1 MARCA
6 GGRGARMAWMVE
18 EQGHGVALWMV
29 GARMA
34 ESRRGEDGGICREG
48 NPWNGALPSI
58 ESGVD
63 RGWGEYRGINGARAR
78 GCWGVD
84 ACTAD
89 L

>member
-48 NPWNGALPSI
+48 NPWNGALPSM
-58 ESGVD
+58 EC
-63 RGWGEYRGINGARAR
+63 WARAR
-78 GCWGVD
+78 MAGWPRR
-84 ACTAD
+84 
-89 L
+89 LP